1 MSLENL
7 FSTRPSGVVSKN
19 DIGDLK
25 ILNRKSETI

>member
-7 FSTRPSGVVSKN
+7 LSTRPSGVVSKN

-25 ILNRKSETI
+25 ILENLTVF